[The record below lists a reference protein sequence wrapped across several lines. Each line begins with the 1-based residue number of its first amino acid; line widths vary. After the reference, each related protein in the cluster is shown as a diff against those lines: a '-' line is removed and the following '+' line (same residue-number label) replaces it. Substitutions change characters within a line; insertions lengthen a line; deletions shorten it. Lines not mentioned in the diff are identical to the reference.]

1 MWTRH
6 GVWHEPGMDRGM
18 DSHLDV
24 GVDPDN
30 PRVALVWGEP
40 SELCSALLGSGVWVG
55 VQTHAVKLQE

>member
-1 MWTRH
+1 
-6 GVWHEPGMDRGM
+6 M